1 MAKLSVEQAL
11 DKAKLHIKKG
21 EFAEAQTLYA
31 TILKAF
37 PNNKKAQQGLTALGG
52 GQQSAAEQGPPQA
65 VINQLM
71 SLYKQG
77 QLKLVVDQTQDLTV
91 QFPKAITLWNMLGAS
106 AAQLGKLDQAVKAFE
121 KIISLNPNQAS
132 SYYNLGN
139 ALKDQGKVEEAIEAY
154 NRALAIKPDYE
165 AALNNVVVALKTQGK
180 TGEKRL
186 KKVLE
191 TYNKAQVVKTENANF
206 YFSSA
211 LDLQKKGKLEEAIE
225 AYNKALAI
233 KPEYA
238 EAQHIVASL
247 TGKTTTSAPKKY
259 IENLF
264 DGYSK
269 KFEQSLVGNLE
280 YKIPKLLTDIIVKEH
295 GSGSLGSALDL
306 GCGTGL
312 TGLEIKDFCSNL
324 EGVDLSKKMLELA
337 NAKNVYNKL
346 VHTDILDYL
355 ANTDLCFD
363 YFIATDVLIYV
374 GDLTEFFRLIKSRN
388 KQNGKLAFSTEKN
401 ITEGYQLETSGRYS
415 HSKSYIEGL
424 CKQFDYSISYYSE
437 VNLRK
442 EKGTFLTGGLYL
454 LSF

>member
-1 MAKLSVEQAL
+1 MRSTNERISHFEIKKNRGTKLAKLSVEQAL

-186 KKVLE
+186 KKV
-191 TYNKAQVVKTENANF
+191 
-206 YFSSA
+206 
-211 LDLQKKGKLEEAIE
+211 
-225 AYNKALAI
+225 
-233 KPEYA
+233 
-238 EAQHIVASL
+238 
-247 TGKTTTSAPKKY
+247 
-259 IENLF
+259 
-264 DGYSK
+264 
-269 KFEQSLVGNLE
+269 
-280 YKIPKLLTDIIVKEH
+280 
-295 GSGSLGSALDL
+295 
-306 GCGTGL
+306 
-312 TGLEIKDFCSNL
+312 
-324 EGVDLSKKMLELA
+324 
-337 NAKNVYNKL
+337 
-346 VHTDILDYL
+346 
-355 ANTDLCFD
+355 
-363 YFIATDVLIYV
+363 
-374 GDLTEFFRLIKSRN
+374 
-388 KQNGKLAFSTEKN
+388 
-401 ITEGYQLETSGRYS
+401 
-415 HSKSYIEGL
+415 
-424 CKQFDYSISYYSE
+424 
-437 VNLRK
+437 
-442 EKGTFLTGGLYL
+442 
-454 LSF
+454 